1 MMASQQAK
9 AVSAL
14 LLTLKQRTQ
23 SLTSL
28 LVKMDL
34 GFGNANQV
42 LGEVAAKALLQSS
55 KAQEV
60 ALDAEMQRYDALLE
74 DEDALE
80 QLRARRLVQL
90 KNTQKQRQQWK
101 EQGHGVYSSLL
112 EGQGDVAKAFFEATK
127 QSQRVVIH
135 FYRPTTASCDIFHL
149 HLQALARQHLETR
162 FIKINVE
169 GCEKGTNGASF
180 LVEKLGIVILPTL
193 VLIRDRK
200 AVHHLHGFD
209 ELGGTDSFATNTL
222 AYVLGKH
229 GVVTP
234 RDDEVPPYEDITGGS
249 VNAIRILKAGVRDG
263 FHNDDYDNEE

>member
-60 ALDAEMQRYDALLE
+60 ALDVEMQRYDALLE

-112 EGQGDVAKAFFEATK
+112 EGQDDVAKAFFEATK
-127 QSQRVVIH
+127 QSQHVVIH
-135 FYRPTTASCDIFHL
+135 FYRPTTASFDIFHS
-149 HLQALARQHLETR
+149 HLQELACQHLEMR

-169 GCEKGTNGASF
+169 GCEKGTNGAAVDLMTMREDPGAVRVEVGILAEDPN
-180 LVEKLGIVILPTL
+180 LVEVN
-193 VLIRDRK
+193 RK
-200 AVHHLHGFD
+200 
-209 ELGGTDSFATNTL
+209 GTTENRT
-222 AYVLGKH
+222 
-229 GVVTP
+229 
-234 RDDEVPPYEDITGGS
+234 
-249 VNAIRILKAGVRDG
+249 IRIGQSIRA
-263 FHNDDYDNEE
+263 E